1 MEMKDKAVA
10 MKDKA
15 MAMKDKA
22 VAMKDKAMEMKD
34 KAVAMKDKAM
44 EMKDKAVAMKDKA
57 MEMKDKVM
65 EMKDKAVA
73 AKDKV
78 VAMKDEAL
86 LVKDKFLQETR
97 NNISGL
103 ASNAKDAMSKVKAI
117 SGETQKPHGHVS
129 EVADNQ
135 SISEDSDSIDSAE
148 STNAINEN
156 LENTYEQD
164 ESAIAEQQQEE
175 TVDLVSSANYGKDEK
190 EENIVE
196 SDQDE
201 ATFSEEVIAKI
212 DKLIPAKEV
221 IDQLKIISF
230 DGQIITNDDIPYLVE
245 RLKKFASEGIKKVSL
260 SFRKSAL
267 SSNGAMQI
275 LEGLKTYPQFI
286 SGLTFSGNALGD
298 EGAVSIAS
306 NLSNFPMLK
315 YLFFSDMG
323 ITGDGAVAILSM
335 IGNMSKNDDGT
346 SIQLIDL
353 SNNQISDEYLDTLVK
368 CWDEVKDNEEMT
380 LMLQGNPFKTSVSID
395 VPSNIK
401 LTLK

>member
-1 MEMKDKAVA
+1 MRILDKIIVFLLVLLLSLSGNTETVSAASVAPEQEIESTGEGIAETELTEQVPDIEKDKAA
-10 MKDKA
+10 D
-15 MAMKDKA
+15 
-22 VAMKDKAMEMKD
+22 
-34 KAVAMKDKAM
+34 
-44 EMKDKAVAMKDKA
+44 
-57 MEMKDKVM
+57 
-65 EMKDKAVA
+65 
-73 AKDKV
+73 
-78 VAMKDEAL
+78 
-86 LVKDKFLQETR
+86 QEE
-97 NNISGL
+97 I
-103 ASNAKDAMSKVKAI
+103 VE
-117 SGETQKPHGHVS
+117 ETEP
-129 EVADNQ
+129 
-135 SISEDSDSIDSAE
+135 IDS
-148 STNAINEN
+148 ST
-156 LENTYEQD
+156 TVP
-164 ESAIAEQQQEE
+164 EQQQEE